1 MLIAVRPIL
10 KSLISGW
17 ARNKQHGLCMKVIER
32 ISEWAGKGVAWLVP
46 VLILELVYDTV
57 ARYLFNAPTEWSYDI
72 SYMLYGAIFMLGCA
86 YTLQIDK
93 HVRIETIYGKL
104 SRRSK
109 ALIDAICYLIFF
121 FPVMGSMIYFGG
133 IFALKSWKLLEAGGD
148 SMWQPAIYPF
158 KTVLP
163 LAASLLMLQG
173 IVEFIRCVS
182 LVVREHDADRKS

>member
-1 MLIAVRPIL
+1 
-10 KSLISGW
+10 
-17 ARNKQHGLCMKVIER
+17 MKVIER
-32 ISEWAGKGVAWLVP
+32 INEWAGKGVAWLVP
-46 VLILELVYDTV
+46 VLILELVYDTL

-72 SYMLYGAIFMLGCA
+72 SYMLYGAIFMLGGA

-104 SRRSK
+104 SIKSK

-121 FPVMGSMIYFGG
+121 FPAMGSMIYFGG
-133 IFALKSWKLLEAGGD
+133 IFALKSWKMLEAGGD

-182 LVVREHDADRKS
+182 LVTRGHDADRKS